1 MLRQFYALAF
11 VLLAAA
17 CASTSSQ
24 ESSQIPGSTALGRED
39 PDAHA
44 PTPGAEAGRSPSAT
58 RPAPRLEDDPVLYPR
73 PGQPPPAPAAF
84 ASLPGWQ
91 DANIYQGA
99 SALKKSCLKFRERTP
114 DSSISGAAPWAG
126 QTLDWLPVCA
136 ALEVVEDE
144 ASARAVIQTLFR
156 PVEIKDPTG
165 KSRFTGYFE
174 PVYEARTR
182 PEAPFTEPVPAY
194 PDDLV
199 RQRGVGIF
207 QRLANGQR
215 RPYPARRQ
223 ITEEGVEALAYAH
236 PADVFFLQIQGSG
249 KLVFPDGKVLK
260 ASYASHNGHP
270 FRSTANW
277 LLRKGWIS
285 RGEASMQGIRAWMD
299 RATDDQ
305 VREAMNSNPRYVFF
319 SLEEPKD
326 GATGPAGA
334 MGIPLTP
341 LGSVAVDR
349 DYNPMGVPMF
359 IQTTAPGLGG
369 QWSGLLVAQ
378 DTGGAVNG
386 PVRGDIYFGT
396 GVEAGERAGTM
407 NAPGRLWVL
416 LPRAVADRMPGV
428 DAYADLGGAPGSD

>member
-1 MLRQFYALAF
+1 MLRTSFCSGLI
-11 VLLAAA
+11 LLVAA
-17 CASTSSQ
+17 CTSTQGHPSTTPATAAIGT
-24 ESSQIPGSTALGRED
+24 ESPAPSNNEATGRD
-39 PDAHA
+39 
-44 PTPGAEAGRSPSAT
+44 GVSPSASV
-58 RPAPRLEDDPVLYPR
+58 PRARMEEDPVRHP
-73 PGQPPPAPAAF
+73 PADAIPPAPAAF
-84 ASLPGWQ
+84 ASLPGW
-91 DANIYQGA
+91 DRANIFQGT
-99 SALKKSCLKFRERTP
+99 SALKKSCEVFIGRDPESDL
-114 DSSISGAAPWAG
+114 SGVAPWAG
-126 QTLDWLPVCA
+126 RTEDWLPACA
-136 ALEVVEDE
+136 ALEVVKDE
-144 ASARAVIQTLFR
+144 PSARAVIQALFR
-156 PVEIKDPTG
+156 PVEIKAPDG

-174 PVYEARTR
+174 PVYEARTT
-182 PEAPFTEPVPAY
+182 PDEEFSEPVPAY

-199 RQRGVGIF
+199 RRSGVGIF
-207 QRLANGQR
+207 QRLANGQQ
-215 RPYPARRQ
+215 RPYPSRKD
-223 ITEEGVEALAYAH
+223 ITEAGVEALAYAH

-270 FRSTANW
+270 FKSTANW
-277 LLRKGWIS
+277 LLKRGWIS

-299 RATDDQ
+299 RATPQQ
-305 VREAMNSNPRYVFF
+305 VRDAMNSNPRYVFF
-319 SLEEPKD
+319 SLEEPRE
-326 GATGPAGA
+326 GETGPAGA

-359 IQTTAPGLGG
+359 VQTTAPGLGG
-369 QWSGLLVAQ
+369 EWSGMLVAQ

-428 DAYADLGGAPGSD
+428 DAYADLGGRPVSP